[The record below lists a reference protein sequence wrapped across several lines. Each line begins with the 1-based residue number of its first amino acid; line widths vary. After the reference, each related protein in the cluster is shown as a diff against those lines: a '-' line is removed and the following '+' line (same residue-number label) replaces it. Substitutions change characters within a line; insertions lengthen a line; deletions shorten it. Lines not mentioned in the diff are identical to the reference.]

1 MKGKG
6 NNMSFFGSFD
16 DFKHDVV
23 DNIRNYLPKEY
34 VSADIS
40 ISGVMKNNDQKL
52 DGLII
57 KKDGVN
63 IAPTI
68 YLNDYYKRLQEDN
81 EYDLDNALKSISKLY
96 LDNVVSSDFD
106 MSKILDFNTVRDNIS
121 CRIINAEYNERYLS
135 DKPHK
140 TIEDLAV
147 VYYVDLGSDERGSS
161 MSTPITTKLMDS
173 YGVDI
178 DTLHQIAI
186 KNMNTINKPC
196 FMDIMSLIEQLSVH
210 HPTPLPEDLGVGL
223 YVLTNESKMH
233 GAAALL
239 NKDVMDQV
247 SNELGDNFYILPS
260 SIHEVILLKNS
271 NEFDPNYLINMV
283 KDINRREIRPDEKL
297 SDNIYSYDS
306 LNHKISIVN
315 I

>member
-1 MKGKG
+1 
-6 NNMSFFGSFD
+6 MSFFGSFD

-23 DNIRNYLPKEY
+23 DNIKNYLPKEY
-34 VSADIS
+34 ASADVY

-57 KKDGVN
+57 KTDGVN

-68 YLNDYYKRLQEDN
+68 YLNDYYKRLQEDD
-81 EYDLDNALKSISKLY
+81 EYDLDDVLKSISKLY
-96 LDNVVSSDFD
+96 LDNAVSSDFD
-106 MSKILDFNTVRDNIS
+106 MSKILDFNTARDNIS

-135 DKPHK
+135 DKPHE

-147 VYYVDLGSDERGSS
+147 VYYVDLGSDEKGNI
-161 MSTPITTKLMDS
+161 MSAPITTKIMDL

-178 DTLHQIAI
+178 DMLHQVAI
-186 KNMNTINKPC
+186 RNMNINNKPC
-196 FMDIMSLIEQLSVH
+196 FMDIISLIEQISNH
-210 HPTPLPEDLGVGL
+210 HPSYLPEDLGIGV
-223 YVLTNESKMH
+223 YVLTNENKMH

-239 NKDVMDQV
+239 NEDVMDQV
-247 SNELGDNFYILPS
+247 SNKLGDNFYILPS

-283 KDINRREIRPDEKL
+283 KDINRREIRSDEKL

-306 LNHKISIVN
+306 KNHKISIVN